1 MGLLA
6 LNDLRNVLQ
15 RWVLP
20 DLTDDLVFC
29 DTDDLR
35 LHHLVVTL
43 RFFRSFHDTL
53 VHLLVRLVGL
63 LQLRKVV
70 FVQLEL
76 FFGLAIFILLIAILD
91 DAFHGRAF
99 ARQVEHGLTLRI
111 EQLDF
116 IGLVL
121 KVEEFDFFFLEG
133 ILEDEFVLFKI
144 GPILFLRHIPLGYH
158 FVAIPHR
165 TIVELVDD
173 IRDVDLGR
181 VVRNLLFHEL
191 DELFSGPSSTVQV
204 ILSSPLAI
212 ADIASFNSARNHHIG
227 KPSCNTIFFATVIQ
241 LIKSLVWRW
250 AVGGCLTFF

>member
-1 MGLLA
+1 M
-6 LNDLRNVLQ
+6 
-15 RWVLP
+15 
-20 DLTDDLVFC
+20 
-29 DTDDLR
+29 
-35 LHHLVVTL
+35 
-43 RFFRSFHDTL
+43 
-53 VHLLVRLVGL
+53 
-63 LQLRKVV
+63 
-70 FVQLEL
+70 QLEL
-76 FFGLAIFILLIAILD
+76 FIRLAIFILLVAIFS

-116 IGLVL
+116 LGLVL
-121 KVEEFDFFFLEG
+121 KVEEFDFFFLKG
-133 ILEDEFVLFKI
+133 VLEDELVLFKGRFLI
-144 GPILFLRHIPLGYH
+144 LRHIPLGYH

-181 VVRNLLFHEL
+181 LFRNLLFHEL
-191 DELFSGPSSTVQV
+191 DELFSGPSSTVQI

-212 ADIASFNSARNHHIG
+212 ADIASFNSARDHHIG